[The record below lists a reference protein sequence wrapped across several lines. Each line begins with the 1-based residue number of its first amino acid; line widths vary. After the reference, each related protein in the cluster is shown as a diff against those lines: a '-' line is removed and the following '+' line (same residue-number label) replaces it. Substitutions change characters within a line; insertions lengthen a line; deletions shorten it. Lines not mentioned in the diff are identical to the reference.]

1 MMSNSA
7 PEGIGGFCLDEP
19 APPALQEEA
28 PCRPQPAATVADV
41 AIVIPAYNEAATI
54 ADIVRRALAV
64 APAVIVVDD
73 GSSDGTGSIAQRCG
87 ATVLRNPANSGKGA
101 SLWRGLTHALNA
113 GAAYVVTLDADGQHR
128 PEDVARLVEAARRSP
143 GRIVIGSRRAH
154 KEAFPRARYIANRV
168 ADFWISWASG
178 HPIDDTQSGFR
189 VYPAATL
196 RTLSARPP
204 LAAGFAFESEM
215 LICAGWHGVRTVSVD
230 IPALYGAVLRRPSY
244 FRPVAD
250 ICRIVVMVAS
260 KLLRRG
266 MYPAGL
272 WRTVAAGMRPR

>member
-1 MMSNSA
+1 MMTDSA

-19 APPALQEEA
+19 ASPVLQEEA
-28 PCRPQPAATVADV
+28 PHYPQPAAAVPDV

-87 ATVLRNPANSGKGA
+87 ATVLRNPVNSGKGA
-101 SLWRGLTHALNA
+101 SLWRGMMHALNA
-113 GAAYVVTLDADGQHR
+113 GIADVVTLDADGQHR
-128 PEDVARLVEAARRSP
+128 PEDVARLVEVARRNP

-154 KEAFPRARYIANRV
+154 KDAFPRARYVANRV

-178 HPIDDTQSGFR
+178 YPIDDTQSGFR
-189 VYPAATL
+189 VYPAAAL
-196 RTLSARPP
+196 RALSARPP
-204 LAAGFAFESEM
+204 LATGFAFESEL
-215 LICAGWHGVRTVSVD
+215 LIGAGWQGVRTVSVD
-230 IPALYGAVLRRPSY
+230 IPALYGSVLRRPSY

-272 WRTVAAGMRPR
+272 WRTVAAGIRPR